1 MSTGTFTPAKG
12 KLLVRRTPKKTEVG
26 SILLPGTSMEQ
37 PADGVVVSVG
47 AGVGSFYVG
56 SHIYYSAHTD
66 EEIVIDDEKL
76 FLVREEHLK
85 GFRSALGRP

>member
-1 MSTGTFTPAKG
+1 MNGIFTPAKG
-12 KLLVRRTPKKTEVG
+12 KLLVRRTPKKTEHG
-26 SILLPGTSMEQ
+26 TILLPGTSMET
-37 PADGVVVSVG
+37 PADGVVLSVG
-47 AGVGSFYVG
+47 AGVGSHYVG
-56 SHIYYSAHTD
+56 SHVYYSAHTD